1 MPMVIEAHG
10 GGLGSEFR
18 QILDSIAKQT
28 AAVSG
33 LRTDFHSLL
42 IAQRISVTLQKEN
55 ARAILRR
62 CTEPLE
68 GVVQRSVERPAVS
81 PSDLWEFQ

>member
-1 MPMVIEAHG
+1 MVIEAHG
-10 GGLGSEFR
+10 GGLGTEFR
-18 QILDSIAKQT
+18 QILDSIAKQA

-33 LRTDFHSLL
+33 LRIDCHSLL

-62 CTEPLE
+62 RVEPLD
-68 GVVQRSVERPAVS
+68 GVAQGLVERPAVS
-81 PSDLWEFQ
+81 PSDPWEFQ